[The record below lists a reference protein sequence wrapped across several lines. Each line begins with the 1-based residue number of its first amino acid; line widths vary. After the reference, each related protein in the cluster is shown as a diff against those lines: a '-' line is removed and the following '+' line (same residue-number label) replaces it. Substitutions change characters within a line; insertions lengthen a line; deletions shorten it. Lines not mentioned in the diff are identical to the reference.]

1 MQKKLILIFIIL
13 ILAIVGVSIIFLVKK
28 DNIAL
33 GKNTNKNQES
43 KSVESLTVKPQIPQ
57 GKVVVESATLTKN
70 GFLVA
75 REIEGNQLS
84 QVIEMSKPLKPGVHK
99 NIEISLGRADIGKNE
114 LIVMIY
120 DDYANDGIFN
130 DLDMPSLNSEGAM
143 TASYVKTGKPLPSS
157 IMEPDSSSMMN
168 MPGMKSMKKIIYTDN
183 GFSPSSVDIQVGDM
197 VEFINKSSMEMWV
210 ASAPHPQ
217 HSKLSTFDQFR
228 AYKKGGIYRYVFE
241 KKGKWEFHDHL
252 NPSTGGYVIVN

>member
-1 MQKKLILIFIIL
+1 MKNKSIYIIVLIIL
-13 ILAIVGVSIIFLVKK
+13 VVLGLV
-28 DNIAL
+28 L
-33 GKNTNKNQES
+33 YLFVGKNSTAGKETYKNQES
-43 KSVESLTVKPQIPQ
+43 KSVEGLTVKPQIPQ

-99 NIEISLGRADIGKNE
+99 NIEISLGRAYIGKNE

-120 DDYANDGIFN
+120 DDYANDDIFN
-130 DLDMPSLNSEGAM
+130 DLDMPSLNNEGAM
-143 TASYVKTGKPLPSS
+143 MASYIKTGESLPSS
-157 IMEPDSSSMMN
+157 IMEPDSSDVMN

-183 GFSPSSVDIQVGDM
+183 GFSPSSVDIQAGDM
-197 VEFINKSSMEMWV
+197 VEFINKSSIEMWV
-210 ASAPHPQ
+210 ASAPHPL

-228 AYKKGGIYRYVFE
+228 AYKKGGIYRYIFE